1 MRLEDKTAII
11 TGAGSGLG
19 RAAAERF
26 ADEGATV
33 VAADIDGESATETVD
48 LVEANGGDG
57 VAQQLDVTDADA
69 VQAAVD
75 ATVESHGLDIIV
87 NNAGV
92 AHDRG
97 PVEEMDEAERDW
109 VIDVNIKGVWNGCH
123 AALPHLKAQGSG
135 SIINTASFAGLTG
148 VGQLGAYSMTK
159 GAVVTL
165 THSIA
170 AEAGPDGVRA
180 NAVCPAVTDT
190 PMARGDTADEDW
202 EELKPRMGEQYPL
215 RRLGRPVDQAN
226 AMLFL
231 ASDEADWITGETIS
245 VDGGYSVAEQ

>member
-1 MRLEDKTAII
+1 MRLQNKTAII

-26 ADEGATV
+26 AEEGATV
-33 VAADIDGESATETVD
+33 IAADIDGEAARETVD
-48 LVEANGGDG
+48 RIEADGGDG
-57 VAQQLDVTDADA
+57 VAQELDVTDADA
-69 VQAAVD
+69 VQSAVD
-75 ATVESHGLDIIV
+75 STVESHGLDVIV

-92 AHDRG
+92 SHGRA
-97 PVEEMDEAERDW
+97 PLEEIDEAERDR
-109 VIDVNIKGVWNGCH
+109 VVDVNINGVWNGCR
-123 AALPHLKAQGSG
+123 AALPHMKEQGSG
-135 SIINTASFAGLTG
+135 SIINTASFAGITG
-148 VGQLGAYSMTK
+148 VGQLSAYSMTK

-165 THSIA
+165 THAIA

-190 PMARGDTADEDW
+190 PMAQGDTPTEDW
-202 EELKPRMGEQYPL
+202 ENLKQRMGEQYPL

-231 ASDEADWITGETIS
+231 ASDEAEWITGETIS